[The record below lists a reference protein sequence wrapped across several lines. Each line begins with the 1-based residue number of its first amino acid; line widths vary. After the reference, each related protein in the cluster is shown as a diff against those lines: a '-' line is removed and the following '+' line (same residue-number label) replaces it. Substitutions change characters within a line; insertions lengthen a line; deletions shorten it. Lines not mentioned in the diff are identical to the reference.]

1 MTFKNNWEKTSQQLN
16 IPPETIQAMVALAL
30 PEKTLDSYEVIAG
43 GCANLNIRIQL
54 LNEPQ
59 PFILRVY
66 VRDKE
71 AAYREQKLAALLKQA
86 VPIPQVYFVG
96 ECEGY
101 RFAVTEYIPGIS
113 LRDLLLNHPNDSIE
127 SVMLQAGQVLASIQQ
142 VQFPMVGFFDADLKV
157 SQPITKQDYLTFV
170 QTCLAHPT
178 VVEQI
183 GLNNIDKIKEYHEKY
198 DALLLDETQS
208 HLVHAD
214 YDPANIL
221 VDKIE
226 GQWKITAILDWEF
239 AHSGPTLLDVANMLR
254 YAHHMPPI
262 FEKAF
267 LQGLNQG
274 GVVLPENWHISVQL
288 LNVSA
293 LLDCLI
299 RCTPKESP
307 NRCADIRELIDHIL
321 LELEQVS

>member
-1 MTFKNNWEKTSQQLN
+1 MTFKNNWERTDQKVK
-16 IPPETIQAMVALAL
+16 IPLEIIQAMVAIAL
-30 PEKTLDSYEVIAG
+30 PEKKLASYEVISG
-43 GCANLNIRIQL
+43 GCANLNIKIHL
-54 LNEPQ
+54 LNELQ
-59 PFILRVY
+59 PLILRIY

-71 AAYREQKLAALLKQA
+71 AASREQKLAELLKHA
-86 VPIPQVYFVG
+86 VPIPEVYFVG
-96 ECEGY
+96 EDEDY
-101 RFAVTEYIPGIS
+101 HFAITEYMPGIT
-113 LRDLLLNHPNDSIE
+113 LRDLLLNHPNESIQGI
-127 SVMLQAGQVLASIQQ
+127 MNQAGHILANIQQ

-157 SQPITKQDYLTFV
+157 RQPITKQDYLTFV

-183 GLNNIDKIKEYHEKY
+183 GPNNIDKIKEYHEKY
-198 DALLLDETQS
+198 SALLLHEPQS
-208 HLVHAD
+208 HLIHGD

-221 VDKIE
+221 VNKIE

-254 YAHHMPPI
+254 YAHHLPPI

-274 GVVLPENWHISVQL
+274 GVTLPANWRISIHL
-288 LNVSA
+288 FNVSA
-293 LLDCLI
+293 LLDCLV
-299 RCTPKESP
+299 RCTPQECP

-321 LELEQVS
+321 LNLEKVS